1 MVAPARVSEEGRILA
16 GGNLLDGLAPEDR
29 AHLFALGR
37 SRVVGEGE
45 EVVRQGSVG
54 DCLFVVEEGE
64 LAVVRSLPGDEEKV
78 LITARP
84 GMLLGELAVLDGG
97 ARAASL
103 RAVRRSVL
111 RVIGLGA
118 FEALTLHGGDAGHR
132 ILRAVAALVH
142 ERLNTTRGLAA
153 MQLAFPRV
161 SVAAGPNLD
170 WSPAGREVPGVLGV
184 LPPFAGLDR
193 RDRDALMPWLQA
205 AALPRGADV
214 VLPEARAPG
223 VVVVLRGALS
233 AWLEEERGPEVTMP
247 AVAPGGFADYAA
259 ALGFGGEPRR
269 WRVRSPTRLLR
280 IDPAVFEPGAP
291 SSAQLLYALSRD
303 LAMRLRRTTGL
314 AMHFD
319 MAWARQTPRPAADAP
334 RVAAT
339 AGAGR

>member
-1 MVAPARVSEEGRILA
+1 
-16 GGNLLDGLAPEDR
+16 
-29 AHLFALGR
+29 
-37 SRVVGEGE
+37 
-45 EVVRQGSVG
+45 
-54 DCLFVVEEGE
+54 
-64 LAVVRSLPGDEEKV
+64 
-78 LITARP
+78 
-84 GMLLGELAVLDGG
+84 MLLGELAVLDRG

-142 ERLNTTRGLAA
+142 ERLNTTRAVAA
-153 MQLAFPRV
+153 TQLAFPRMP
-161 SVAAGPNLD
+161 VAAGASLD
-170 WSPAGREVPGVLGV
+170 WSPAGGDVAGVLGV
-184 LPPFAGLDR
+184 LPAFSGMDPPER
-193 RDRDALMPWLQA
+193 QALMPWVQA
-205 AALPRGADV
+205 VTLPRGANI
-214 VLPEARAPG
+214 VLPEAHRPG

-233 AWLEEERGPEVTMP
+233 AWLDDDRGPEVTMP

-280 IDPAVFEPGAP
+280 LDPAVFEPGAL

-319 MAWARQTPRPAADAP
+319 MAWARQTRRPAADAP
-334 RVAAT
+334 RVANT
-339 AGAGR
+339 AGAAR